1 MTQDTIQEKIDSLN
15 EQEEQLK
22 VMFQKIQGAKEALIA
37 LKQELAAETNGTTD
51 TTETKKAAKTKK

>member
-1 MTQDTIQEKIDSLN
+1 VTQDTIQEKIDSLN